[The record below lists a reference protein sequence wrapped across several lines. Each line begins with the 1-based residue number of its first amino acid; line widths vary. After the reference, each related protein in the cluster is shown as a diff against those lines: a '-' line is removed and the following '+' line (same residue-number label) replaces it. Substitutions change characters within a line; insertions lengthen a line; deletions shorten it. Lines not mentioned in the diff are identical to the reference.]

1 MKKRIVM
8 ICALLVSGTL
18 AFAQKS
24 SKNALEQMGQP
35 VEKAYK
41 AVEKGVVDGYKAV
54 EKTFVD
60 GYKSVENAFVE
71 PFNDTLSK
79 SVHYRK
85 RYRADIELSYH
96 VNDSWFFTTS
106 HGYGFGN
113 GLYIGGGSGFGVEY
127 VPDYYAEADCLLP
140 LFADLKYS
148 FLNKAA
154 SPFLSL
160 KAGGYANVDSEE
172 VKGIRLFVNPAIGV
186 EIKRFSIRAGYE
198 YQHKVWG
205 IDKGA
210 NKHNFKC
217 SVAFTF

>member
-8 ICALLVSGTL
+8 ICTLLISGTM
-18 AFAQKS
+18 AFGQDEN
-24 SKNALEQMGQP
+24 KNSLEQMGEP
-35 VEKAYK
+35 VKKAYK

-60 GYKSVENAFVE
+60 GYKSVENAF
-71 PFNDTLSK
+71 
-79 SVHYRK
+79 
-85 RYRADIELSYH
+85 
-96 VNDSWFFTTS
+96 
-106 HGYGFGN
+106 
-113 GLYIGGGSGFGVEY
+113 
-127 VPDYYAEADCLLP
+127 
-140 LFADLKYS
+140 
-148 FLNKAA
+148 
-154 SPFLSL
+154 
-160 KAGGYANVDSEE
+160 VDSEE